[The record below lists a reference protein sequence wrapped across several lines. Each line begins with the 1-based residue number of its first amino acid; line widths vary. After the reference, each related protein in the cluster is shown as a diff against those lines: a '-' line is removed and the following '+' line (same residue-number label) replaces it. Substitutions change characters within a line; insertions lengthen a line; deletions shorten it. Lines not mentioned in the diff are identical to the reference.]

1 MTDTIVAIATAAG
14 RGGVAIVRLSGN
26 PVPIA
31 EKMFIPQ
38 GKTAVAQF
46 ESHKMYTG
54 KIDCGAFSDFG
65 LCVLFR
71 APKSF
76 TGEDVAEF
84 HCHGGVQIARGIV
97 QRAISLG
104 ARLAERGEYTK
115 RAFLNG
121 KLSLA
126 SAEGMVDMINGESEA
141 EVRAGFALYGE
152 TLTRKVKVM
161 QDDLTNLLAGIDC
174 DIDYPEEDLEF
185 ASEDAVRERLV
196 SIKGKLDA
204 LLKGYGVG
212 KKIKQGVTVVI
223 AGRPNAGKSSL
234 LNVLLGYDRAIVSS
248 VPGTTRDSV
257 EGTVEIEGVRF
268 NLIDTAG
275 LRESDDEIEQIGVKR
290 AERLVKSADVLLYLF
305 EEWTKEDES
314 FVGGLTVPCVL
325 VRTKADK
332 GTNGKS
338 DLAISSASGEGIDR
352 LKTLLYEKGV
362 GETNDGAF
370 LVEERHYAALRKAK
384 ESLREAIANVGV
396 VPSDVI
402 AVDLRDAW
410 DALGEITGETA
421 SETVINEIFAKFCV
435 GK

>member
-1 MTDTIVAIATAAG
+1 MTDTIVAVATAAG

-26 PVPIA
+26 PIPIA
-31 EKMFIPQ
+31 EKMFKPS
-38 GKTAVAQF
+38 GKTSVAEF
-46 ESHKMYTG
+46 ESYKMYTG
-54 KIDCGAFSDFG
+54 KIDCGAFTDFG

-71 APKSF
+71 APRSF
-76 TGEDVAEF
+76 TGEDVVEF

-97 QRAISLG
+97 QKAISLG

-121 KLSLA
+121 KLSLS

-152 TLTRKVKVM
+152 TLTKKVRLL
-161 QDDLTNLLAGIDC
+161 QDSLTTVLAGIDC

-185 ASEDAVRERLV
+185 ASEDTIRNELRKIDLELDRLL
-196 SIKGKLDA
+196 S
-204 LLKGYGVG
+204 GYAVG

-248 VPGTTRDSV
+248 IPGTTRDSI
-257 EGTVEIEGVRF
+257 EGSIEIEGIRF

-275 LRESDDEIEQIGVKR
+275 LRESEDEIERIGVTR
-290 AERLVKSADVLLYLF
+290 AERLVQSADVLLYLF
-305 EEWTKEDES
+305 ESWTEDDEAFLQGRTS
-314 FVGGLTVPCVL
+314 PVVL

-332 GTNGKS
+332 GGEGQA
-338 DLAISSASGEGIDR
+338 DLVISSVSGEGIKE
-352 LKTLLYEKGV
+352 LKKVLYEKGV
-362 GETNDGAF
+362 GQSNDGAF
-370 LVEERHYAALRKAK
+370 LVEQRHYESLRKAK
-384 ESLREAIANVGV
+384 ESIFDALCNLGF
-396 VPSDVI
+396 VPLDMI
-402 AVDLRDAW
+402 AVDLRNVW
-410 DALGEITGETA
+410 EALGEITGETA